1 MKFKM
6 APNSLFAILLRS
18 PWWISL
24 GIALAFGLVSR
35 AALPETY
42 WTMGAMGGFPFLIL
56 AAMALRRQMRA
67 PSPKQVEA
75 ILARV
80 ATLSWREFADALEK
94 ALATDGAQVTRLE
107 GAADFAVVRGSK
119 TQLVAAKRWKAAR
132 LGEDSL
138 EALHAAVR
146 QRDASEAMVISL
158 GELSAN
164 AQRYAKAHHIEV
176 VQGAA
181 LAQLLRNAGL

>member
-67 PSPKQVEA
+67 PTPKQVEA

-158 GELSAN
+158 GDLSAN

>member
-1 MKFKM
+1 M

-42 WTMGAMGGFPFLIL
+42 WTMGAMGGLPFLVL
-56 AAMALRRQMRA
+56 AVMAFRRQMRA
-67 PSPKQVEA
+67 PSPRQVDA

-80 ATLSWREFADALEK
+80 ATLSWREFSEALEN
-94 ALATDGAQVTRLE
+94 ALATDGARVTPLD

-119 TQLVAAKRWKAAR
+119 TLLVAARRWKAAR
-132 LGEDSL
+132 LGEDAV
-138 EALHAAVR
+138 EALQAAVR
-146 QRDASEAMVISL
+146 ARDASEGMVISL

-164 AQRYAKAHHIEV
+164 AQRLAKAYNIQV

-181 LAQLLRNAGL
+181 LAQLLRNTGL